1 MPRLWPYATPFA
13 AAVAA
18 VGTAAANGPISG
30 IIYPAPT
37 AALSLTGLPDK
48 ARMAE
53 VTTADGLKLKGIV
66 VPARAGR
73 PTLLLFHGNASSAA
87 TAIQW
92 LRPLVDAGYGVVSAE
107 YRGYSGNPGK
117 PDEAGLAADADAFF
131 ALARVEAGA
140 GPLWIVGHSLGGGV
154 AIGLA
159 TRVEADALVTI
170 CTFSRLRAM
179 APRLARALVPDAYDN
194 AAAVAKLRMPFY
206 LIHGTHDAV
215 VPFREGE
222 KLHDA
227 ASTARAGGA
236 TFAIIGADHVP
247 PAELIAPVLATAEA
261 HLRTGTLVATGLPEP
276 VKLVPFGQ
284 SKPLNP

>member
-1 MPRLWPYATPFA
+1 MPRFWPYATPVA
-13 AAVAA
+13 AAIAA
-18 VGTAAANGPISG
+18 LGTAAATGQISG
-30 IIYPAPT
+30 IIYPAPI
-37 AALSLTGLPDK
+37 AALSLAGLPK
-48 ARMAE
+48 TARLAE

-66 VPARAGR
+66 VPARTGR

-87 TAIQW
+87 TSIQW
-92 LRPLVDAGYGVVSAE
+92 LRPLVEAGYGIVAAE

-131 ALARVEAGA
+131 ALARAEAGT

-154 AIGLA
+154 ATGLA

-194 AAAVAKLRMPFY
+194 AAAIPKLKMPLY
-206 LIHGTHDAV
+206 LLHGTHDPV
-215 VPFREGE
+215 VPWKEGE
-222 KLHDA
+222 KLHSA
-227 ASTARAGGA
+227 ASAAGTRGA
-236 TFAIIGADHVP
+236 SFIVVGADHVP
-247 PAELIAPVLATAEA
+247 SPELIAPVLATAEA
-261 HLRTGTLVATGLPEP
+261 HLRTGTLVAAGLPAP